1 MQNLFI
7 KMVEASCNK
16 QDNLKKESNRSELA
30 KEKLFAE
37 KIN

>member
-1 MQNLFI
+1 MDPMKYLLLNN
-7 KMVEASCNK
+7 E
-16 QDNLKKESNRSELA
+16 DNLKKESNRSELA